1 MRLEPACLLGDRSR
15 GAACRS
21 SSLRCIIG
29 PSGLTSCIALSPISY
44 EATIGGHR
52 KPNVMGNVSTTQNR
66 QLRSSESE
74 AGLHVR
80 LLGPVRITI
89 DGRSIA
95 IASRKARALLSYLAL
110 REGTEVPRS
119 VLIELLWG
127 ERSDGQARASL
138 RQTLSE
144 LRTVLGGSAD
154 HSIVA
159 TKENIT
165 WVSGS
170 AWIDAK
176 VLESA
181 AGSKEEDTLSETAD
195 LINGE
200 LMEGFSVSEAG
211 FERWLAGEGERFG
224 FIACGIYPRW
234 E

>member
-66 QLRSSESE
+66 QLRSSKSE

-127 ERSDGQARASL
+127 ERSDGQARARSGP
-138 RQTLSE
+138 RQIGHCVYTGMLAALQDHWYRESH
-144 LRTVLGGSAD
+144 LPLTGRGSALD
-154 HSIVA
+154 HFGHCRRCVWTA
-159 TKENIT
+159 ML
-165 WVSGS
+165 
-170 AWIDAK
+170 K
-176 VLESA
+176 V
-181 AGSKEEDTLSETAD
+181 
-195 LINGE
+195 
-200 LMEGFSVSEAG
+200 
-211 FERWLAGEGERFG
+211 R
-224 FIACGIYPRW
+224 
-234 E
+234 

>member
-1 MRLEPACLLGDRSR
+1 
-15 GAACRS
+15 
-21 SSLRCIIG
+21 
-29 PSGLTSCIALSPISY
+29 
-44 EATIGGHR
+44 
-52 KPNVMGNVSTTQNR
+52 VGNVSTTQNR
-66 QLRSSESE
+66 QLRSSKSE

-89 DGRSIA
+89 GGRSVA

-119 VLIELLWG
+119 VLTELLWG

-144 LRTVLGGSAD
+144 LRTVLEGSAE
-154 HSIVA
+154 HSIIA

-181 AGSKEEDTLSETAD
+181 AGSKEEDTLSEAAD
-195 LINGE
+195 LIDGE
-200 LMEGFSVSEAG
+200 LLEGLSVSEAG
-211 FERWLAGEGERFG
+211 FEHWLSAERARFRILAGTVYTRLMER
-224 FIACGIYPRW
+224 PNRVEDRRRRW
-234 E
+234 PMASSSSPSIRCRSMFTAR